1 MVINNTTL
9 SSDDIQKLKQRILE
23 DDFIFGKGKNKN
35 KDVKTAYKD
44 KILGTIKL
52 KRKMKVA
59 IDCGNGAGGVIAK
72 ELFQELGID
81 THMMYDEVDG
91 NFPNHHPDP
100 SKPDNLKDLID
111 VVKNTD
117 CELGLAFDGDAD
129 RLGVI
134 NKNGEIIYPD
144 RQLMLFAKSILKDNT
159 GRKIIFDVKSSR
171 YLHSWISN
179 NGGEPVI
186 WKTGHSLIKKKMKE
200 DNAILAGEMSGHTF
214 FNDKWYGFDDGIYA
228 GARLLEILSHET
240 QEIEKLLSELPKG
253 FSTPEI
259 NIPLNEGEQHSI
271 IHSLQQEA
279 HFESALEVI
288 KIDGLRVEYKHGF
301 GLMRASNT
309 TPVIVLRFEAETEQG
324 LLEIQDDFRDKLKTK
339 INVSDIPF

>member
-1 MVINNTTL
+1 
-9 SSDDIQKLKQRILE
+9 
-23 DDFIFGKGKNKN
+23 
-35 KDVKTAYKD
+35 
-44 KILGTIKL
+44 
-52 KRKMKVA
+52 
-59 IDCGNGAGGVIAK
+59 
-72 ELFQELGID
+72 
-81 THMMYDEVDG
+81 
-91 NFPNHHPDP
+91 
-100 SKPDNLKDLID
+100 
-111 VVKNTD
+111 
-117 CELGLAFDGDAD
+117 
-129 RLGVI
+129 
-134 NKNGEIIYPD
+134 
-144 RQLMLFAKSILKDNT
+144 MLFAKSILKDNA

-240 QEIEKLLSELPKG
+240 QEIEKVLSELPKG

-279 HFESALEVI
+279 HFEKALEVI